1 MKAEGVRPTVIT
13 YSALISAC
21 EKGGQWKLA
30 LEVLEDMKTAGH
42 GVNVIAYSATISA
55 LSKGQQWEIALQL
68 FRQIEESG
76 QTPRYIIAS
85 KLFCIGFYLIR
96 MYVSKNI
103 SSYILFSGQ

>member
-85 KLFCIGFYLIR
+85 KLFCIGFYLIC